1 MRWLFLV
8 MLVLNLSYIAW
19 ETLNASKENVL
30 VNVPPLPDVPT
41 ILLANK
47 IDVAATSA
55 VVPAEKDVPVAIV
68 VEGEQAS
75 VASSENQIETEVE
88 VEDMPMHVSAT
99 NQLAEQE
106 SVSLASSAEEDKL
119 EGLSQVDDE
128 AQANDKARADE
139 KIQLSDKVP
148 ADNKIQAKIPDACFT
163 LGPFRELD
171 TLRAL
176 MRNIKEY
183 VEEVSFRSRDEK
195 ESSLFWVYLSPLENR
210 AQAKKVGQALKAKKI
225 KDFYI
230 IRSGDKKNGISLG
243 QFRNKNGA
251 YRLAKKVKKLDFS
264 VEVEPVFKTYTLYW
278 LDYRLINGNTI
289 PEAPTAKYLTGKISR
304 LSRSCGSQPEQVL

>member
-1 MRWLFLV
+1 MRWLFLI

-19 ETLNASKENVL
+19 ETLNASKKEAL

-41 ILLANK
+41 ILLANE
-47 IDVAATSA
+47 IDSAATLA
-55 VVPAEKDVPVAIV
+55 VVPAEKDEP
-68 VEGEQAS
+68 AS
-75 VASSENQIETEVE
+75 TSSPENKIETGI
-88 VEDMPMHVSAT
+88 EDVPLHVSPN
-99 NQLAEQE
+99 NQLVKQE
-106 SVSLASSAEEDKL
+106 LVPLASSTKEDKF
-119 EGLSQVDDE
+119 ESVSQVDDE
-128 AQANDKARADE
+128 AQANDKASADD
-139 KIQLSDKVP
+139 KVQLSDKAS

-289 PEAPTAKYLTGKISR
+289 PEALTAKYLTGKISR
-304 LSRSCGSQPEQVL
+304 LSRSCGSQPEQVF

>member
-1 MRWLFLV
+1 MRWLFLI

-19 ETLNASKENVL
+19 ETLNASKKEAL

-41 ILLANK
+41 ILLANE
-47 IDVAATSA
+47 IDSAATLA
-55 VVPAEKDVPVAIV
+55 VVPAEKDEP
-68 VEGEQAS
+68 AS
-75 VASSENQIETEVE
+75 TTSPENKIETGI
-88 VEDMPMHVSAT
+88 EDVPLHVSPN
-99 NQLAEQE
+99 NQLVKQE
-106 SVSLASSAEEDKL
+106 LVPLASSTKEDKF
-119 EGLSQVDDE
+119 ESVSQVDDE
-128 AQANDKARADE
+128 AQANDKASADD
-139 KIQLSDKVP
+139 KVQLSDKAS

-289 PEAPTAKYLTGKISR
+289 PEALTAKYLTGKISR